1 MAHYK
6 LPAKSNEWCRE
17 KAVFV
22 GYCTCVVA
30 HHATMQASES
40 VLRA

>member
-6 LPAKSNEWCRE
+6 LLAKSNESSAERRLCFW
-17 KAVFV
+17 V
-22 GYCTCVVA
+22 TIA